1 MVRHTTSSH
10 QKVNIRKPDIR
21 FGKALRS
28 ARVNAGLSLRELGEL
43 GGVCHASIA
52 EFETA
57 KCRPTLGMVIR
68 LAETL
73 SLGEVQFKE
82 LLAAYLSSDQKE
94 SQALATGL
102 TQEAFRVAGLASK
115 PMPGKSGL
123 IEVDLGGQGF
133 LVVEAKGLYRR

>member
-1 MVRHTTSSH
+1 
-10 QKVNIRKPDIR
+10 
-21 FGKALRS
+21 
-28 ARVNAGLSLRELGEL
+28 
-43 GGVCHASIA
+43 
-52 EFETA
+52 
-57 KCRPTLGMVIR
+57 MVIR

-94 SQALATGL
+94 SQAVATGL
-102 TQEAFRVAGLASK
+102 TLEAFRVAGLAGK